1 MAFLTDPDGFGELHT
16 VKMIHSRSSWLT
28 QDACQRVVKTDGQV
42 AGRHTSDGKLQ
53 GRKWVASGAQVGG
66 ASWGHTLKVSVK
78 RKHVSLRKWIS
89 FFCPALLPTEIRF
102 GTTDRVGKFEQRWA
116 EIR

>member
-1 MAFLTDPDGFGELHT
+1 M
-16 VKMIHSRSSWLT
+16 
-28 QDACQRVVKTDGQV
+28 RVDREKFKNILGGIQSLVI
-42 AGRHTSDGKLQ
+42 SGKLE
-53 GRKWVASGAQVGG
+53 
-66 ASWGHTLKVSVK
+66 ASWGHTSKVSVK

-102 GTTDRVGKFEQRWA
+102 GTTDRVGQFEQRWA